1 MKRLVRWSHVLQLS
15 PVGAAA
21 PMRLWLTGAII
32 RDAALKI
39 QGLLTCWLNTSPPL
53 NPTWLASWLPLTRAG
68 QRNPRWKIVI
78 ERLQSKQRARNDFIT
93 RTDLERTWRLS
104 DSPTCGN
111 EEAQIVSR
119 STSTPAQAAAAL
131 LLFHLLSFHLP
142 PSRRQWDKKDAAD
155 GGGCN

>member
-15 PVGAAA
+15 PVGPAA
-21 PMRLWLTGAII
+21 PMHLWLAGAII

-39 QGLLTCWLNTSPPL
+39 RGLLTCWLNTSPPL

-68 QRNPRWKIVI
+68 QRNTRWKIVI
-78 ERLQSKQRARNDFIT
+78 QSKQRARNNFIT

-111 EEAQIVSR
+111 KEAPIVSR

-142 PSRRQWDKKDAAD
+142 PSRRQWDKKRCRRWR
-155 GGGCN
+155 GGCN